1 MSETARDSRSGAPE
15 RLAQAALDLALD
27 AGLEAVTARAV
38 AERAGASV
46 SAANYHFGGLPALV
60 AEVRVACVARCRAW
74 REAHPPESAPAAAWS
89 SQAARMAAAITRML
103 DDLRP
108 WLLLVSDF
116 EGEAEAG
123 FAAHADDVAAEAAAW
138 AEHWRAVAEAGGAQ
152 GPAAQAFAYLAQ
164 GLVDLLMGEADAAVR
179 TAWIIDPLARLEAR
193 LSRAPLVAAAPDPA
207 VRLLADAPSAE
218 GARKILAAAIAVIGE
233 RGVARM
239 TQREVAAKAGLSLAA
254 TTYFFR
260 TKSDLVRAAFHELH
274 RQVRLQVLEGRERG
288 SNRPSL
294 GADLL
299 TRQADRVR
307 ALSALVRAAARD
319 PALRP
324 LAEENRA
331 TRGATSLGVLRA
343 SGAADADGLDAFLW
357 STLMSAV
364 FHRARLAPP
373 EAQAEIMAAG
383 EALLPVVFEGAA
395 PL

>member
-1 MSETARDSRSGAPE
+1 MSETARDSRSGAAE
-15 RLAQAALDLALD
+15 RLAAAALDLALE

-46 SAANYHFGGLPALV
+46 SATNYHFGGLPALTRQ
-60 AEVRVACVARCRAW
+60 VRRACVAHCRAW
-74 REAHPPESAPAAAWS
+74 RAANPPATAPAAAWS
-89 SQAARMAAAITRML
+89 SQAARMAAAMMRAL

-108 WLLLVSDF
+108 WLLLMSDF
-116 EGEAEAG
+116 WGEAEAG
-123 FAAHADDVAAEAAAW
+123 FAEHGEDVAAEAAAW
-138 AEHWRAVAEAGGAQ
+138 TDHWRA
-152 GPAAQAFAYLAQ
+152 AAQA
-164 GLVDLLMGEADAAVR
+164 GG
-179 TAWIIDPLARLEAR
+179 
-193 LSRAPLVAAAPDPA
+193 
-207 VRLLADAPSAE
+207 DAPSAE

-274 RQVRLQVLEGRERG
+274 RQVRLQVLEGQERRL
-288 SNRPSL
+288 NWPTL

-299 TRQADRVR
+299 INQAGRVR

-331 TRGATSLGVLRA
+331 TRGATSLGILRA
-343 SGAADADGLDAFLW
+343 SGVEDADGLDAFLW
-357 STLMSAV
+357 STLMGAV
-364 FHRARLAPP
+364 FHRARLAPA
-373 EAQAEIMAAG
+373 EAQADVVAAG
-383 EALLPVVFEGAA
+383 DALLPVVFEAA
-395 PL
+395 RP

>member
-1 MSETARDSRSGAPE
+1 MSETARDSRSGAAE
-15 RLAQAALDLALD
+15 RLAAAALDLALE

-46 SAANYHFGGLPALV
+46 SATNYHFGGLPALTRQ
-60 AEVRVACVARCRAW
+60 VRRACVAHCRAW
-74 REAHPPESAPAAAWS
+74 RAANPPATAPAAAWS
-89 SQAARMAAAITRML
+89 SQAARMAAAMMRAL

-108 WLLLVSDF
+108 WLLLMSDF
-116 EGEAEAG
+116 WGEAEAG
-123 FAAHADDVAAEAAAW
+123 FAEHGEDVAAEAAAW
-138 AEHWRAVAEAGGAQ
+138 TDHWRAAAQAGGAR
-152 GPAAQAFAYLAQ
+152 GEAAEAFAYLAQ
-164 GLVDLLMGEADAAVR
+164 GLVDLLMGEPDAAVR
-179 TAWIIDPLARLEAR
+179 AAWIIDPLARLEAR
-193 LSRAPLVAAAPDPA
+193 LSRAPLAGTAPDPA

-274 RQVRLQVLEGRERG
+274 RQVRLQVLEGQERRL
-288 SNRPSL
+288 NWPTL

-299 TRQADRVR
+299 INQAGRVR

-331 TRGATSLGVLRA
+331 TRGATSLGILRA
-343 SGAADADGLDAFLW
+343 SGVEDADGLDAFLW
-357 STLMSAV
+357 STLMGAV
-364 FHRARLAPP
+364 FHRARLAPA
-373 EAQAEIMAAG
+373 EAQADVVAAG
-383 EALLPVVFEGAA
+383 DALLPVVFEAA
-395 PL
+395 RP

>member
-1 MSETARDSRSGAPE
+1 MSETARDSRSGAAE
-15 RLAQAALDLALD
+15 RLAEAALALALE

-46 SAANYHFGGLPALV
+46 SSANYHFGGLPALV
-60 AEVRVACVARCRAW
+60 AQVRDACLAHCRAW
-74 REAHPPESAPAAAWS
+74 RAAHPPAGTPAAAWGS
-89 SQAARMAAAITRML
+89 RAARMTAAITRPL
-103 DDLRP
+103 DELRP

-116 EGEAEAG
+116 EGEVEAG
-123 FAAHADDVAAEAAAW
+123 LPEHGPHMAAEAAAW
-138 AEHWRAVAEAGGAQ
+138 LDHWRAVARASGAQ
-152 GPAAQAFAYLAQ
+152 GAAAEAWANLAQ
-164 GLVDLLMGEADAAVR
+164 GLVDLLMGEGDAAVR
-179 TAWIIDPLARLEAR
+179 AAWIIDPLARLEAR
-193 LSRAPLVAAAPDPA
+193 LSRAPLVTAAPDPA

-218 GARKILAAAIAVIGE
+218 GARKILAAAIALIGE

-260 TKSDLVRAAFHELH
+260 TKGDLVRAAFHELH

-288 SNRPSL
+288 ANRPGL

-299 TRQADRVR
+299 IDQADRVR

-319 PALRP
+319 PALQP

-343 SGAADADGLDAFLW
+343 SGAADADGLDAFVW

-364 FHRARLAPP
+364 FHRARLAP
-373 EAQAEIMAAG
+373 EAERAGIMAAG
-383 EALLPVVFEGAA
+383 EALLPVVFEGAE